1 MLLFKFI
8 LHLSIILSKIT
19 LEKSNYMSILKPFNF
34 LFFFLISFSIIG
46 QEYLEKD
53 SPESNGMSTEKLLNL
68 NSVMHSY
75 VDNNDISAIQTAIVK
90 NGKIVHFD
98 SYGYSD
104 ISEKD
109 ILDEGDIFRIASMT
123 KPIVS
128 LALMILF
135 EEGKF
140 KLDDPVYKY
149 IPEFKNLTV
158 KKRKKNKPIKNDVKI
173 IDLLRHSAGFSF
185 KGPEDYRKVIDMTL
199 EQYTQDAIKTP
210 LVYEPGTQW
219 RYSSSTDIVGY
230 LVEVLS
236 GLRLDRFLKARL
248 FDPLG
253 MEDTFF
259 ELPKFSNH
267 RLTTLY
273 VKENEG
279 DLVSFDN
286 KSNSPFTE
294 SVILFNGSGGLL
306 STTSDYLKFCQM
318 LLNGGSFNNAKIIT
332 SETIALMKEDHS
344 IGLKYKK
351 LIFGKKKGFGLGF
364 EVVKENDTKF
374 GSKGTFGWGGM
385 FGTYFRIDPVEKM
398 VFIYMTQSFETYDLK
413 LSDKFRSLV
422 YESIIK

>member
-1 MLLFKFI
+1 MY
-8 LHLSIILSKIT
+8 IT
-19 LEKSNYMSILKPFNF
+19 LTIIFYPKKTLKKSNYMSILKPFNF
-34 LFFFLISFSIIG
+34 LLFFLISFSIIG

-53 SPESNGMSTEKLLNL
+53 SPESNGMSTEKLLL
-68 NSVMHSY
+68 LSSVMHSY
-75 VDNNDISAIQTAIVK
+75 VDNKDISAIQAAIVK

-109 ILDEGDIFRIASMT
+109 KLDENDIFRIASMT

-128 LALMILF
+128 LALMILY

-149 IPEFKNLTV
+149 IPEFKNLMV
-158 KKRKKNKPIKNDVKI
+158 KKRKKNKPLKNDVKI

-185 KGPEDYRKVIDMTL
+185 KGPEDYRKVINMTL
-199 EQYTQDAIKTP
+199 EEYTQDAIKTP

-248 FDPLG
+248 FDPIG
-253 MEDTFF
+253 MEDTYF

-294 SVILFNGSGGLL
+294 NVILFNGSGGLL

-318 LLNGGSFNNAKIIT
+318 LLNGGSFNNIKIIN
-332 SETIALMKEDHS
+332 SETIELMKEDHS

-398 VFIYMTQSFETYDLK
+398 IFIYMTQSFETYNLK